1 MRESKWVRMVVYE
14 CATDLW
20 FARAFREFVRETTP
34 LDRPLGVL
42 FFLTPPPKTGL
53 DSLDS
58 TISLGSGVRGVS
70 LSLPLLTGLEAHM
83 CPASCIAYWL
93 KAAGL
98 TKSTLLQMASYLYG
112 LASLQGAHR
121 GKRGADSEEE
131 GAQGNEEL

>member
-53 DSLDS
+53 DSLDT
-58 TISLGSGVRGVS
+58 TISLGRHRAEVSGPH
-70 LSLPLLTGLEAHM
+70 PLFVTGWRLNV
-83 CPASCIAYWL
+83 SCIL
-93 KAAGL
+93 HR
-98 TKSTLLQMASYLYG
+98 LL
-112 LASLQGAHR
+112 
-121 GKRGADSEEE
+121 
-131 GAQGNEEL
+131 AQGGGTHEKYLAADGILSIWSRKSAGCT

>member
-53 DSLDS
+53 DSLIQYHFTKRKEVFHPS
-58 TISLGSGVRGVS
+58 
-70 LSLPLLTGLEAHM
+70 PLTFY
-83 CPASCIAYWL
+83 PF
-93 KAAGL
+93 
-98 TKSTLLQMASYLYG
+98 
-112 LASLQGAHR
+112 R
-121 GKRGADSEEE
+121 
-131 GAQGNEEL
+131 

>member
-1 MRESKWVRMVVYE
+1 MGAHGYE

-20 FARAFREFVRETTP
+20 FARAFREFTRDDP
-34 LDRPLGVL
+34 SRSAPAGSVL
-42 FFLTPPPKTGL
+42 SDSPAQNGFGFPRQYHLTGDAAGELAAFPYPFFVK
-53 DSLDS
+53 
-58 TISLGSGVRGVS
+58 
-70 LSLPLLTGLEAHM
+70 GLEAHM

>member
-58 TISLGSGVRGVS
+58 TISLGR
-70 LSLPLLTGLEAHM
+70 
-83 CPASCIAYWL
+83 
-93 KAAGL
+93 
-98 TKSTLLQMASYLYG
+98 
-112 LASLQGAHR
+112 HR
-121 GKRGADSEEE
+121 
-131 GAQGNEEL
+131 AQPSAFPYPFC

>member
-1 MRESKWVRMVVYE
+1 MRIAVVFFLYPTVVCCSCSRSPRSFVLFNAPLREAGSRDAVRESKWVRMVVYE

-58 TISLGSGVRGVS
+58 TI
-70 LSLPLLTGLEAHM
+70 
-83 CPASCIAYWL
+83 
-93 KAAGL
+93 
-98 TKSTLLQMASYLYG
+98 
-112 LASLQGAHR
+112 
-121 GKRGADSEEE
+121 
-131 GAQGNEEL
+131 

>member
-1 MRESKWVRMVVYE
+1 MRESKWVRMVMSVLRIFGLHGRSASSY
-14 CATDLW
+14 
-20 FARAFREFVRETTP
+20 AR
-34 LDRPLGVL
+34 RPLSIGPWGSVL
-42 FFLTPPPKTGL
+42 SDSPAQNGFGFPRQYHFTGEW
-53 DSLDS
+53 
-58 TISLGSGVRGVS
+58 GRGVS

-98 TKSTLLQMASYLYG
+98 TKSTLLQMASYLSG

-121 GKRGADSEEE
+121 GKRGADPEEE